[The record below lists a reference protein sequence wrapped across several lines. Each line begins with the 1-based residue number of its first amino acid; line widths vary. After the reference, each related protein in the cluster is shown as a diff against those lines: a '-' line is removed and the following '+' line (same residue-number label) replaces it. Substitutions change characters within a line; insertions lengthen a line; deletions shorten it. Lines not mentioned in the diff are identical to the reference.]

1 VRDFSRNKY
10 QEQSRDYLKQKRSPH
25 AAVIEAAE
33 RSFSGQARG
42 RAREGGGDGG
52 DKLLPSRRPLD
63 QQLGRFVKL
72 ADGAGFELERLRQNL
87 IKTVCAK
94 RAFVEV

>member
-1 VRDFSRNKY
+1 
-10 QEQSRDYLKQKRSPH
+10 
-25 AAVIEAAE
+25 
-33 RSFSGQARG
+33 
-42 RAREGGGDGG
+42 
-52 DKLLPSRRPLD
+52 
-63 QQLGRFVKL
+63 VKL